1 MHVKATYI
9 LSRAPI
15 FLYSRD
21 LPIFQHIHSVHGGH
35 SIEARECE
43 AYKTDHCDS
52 YTAQRDIG
60 STVAAVSTAVFT
72 YSVCVCVRERESEW
86 MCVQLYGR
94 E

>member
-1 MHVKATYI
+1 MQYIVHVKA
-9 LSRAPI
+9 I
-15 FLYSRD
+15 FSLGHPFLHSRD

-43 AYKTDHCDS
+43 AYETDHCDS

-72 YSVCVCVRERESEW
+72 YGVCVCVCER
-86 MCVQLYGR
+86 V
-94 E
+94 